1 MSHNM
6 DERASSQ
13 SWRASSTMR
22 IPGCRCH
29 PVIHFTF
36 IMHVLDMSD
45 ADCLE
50 LAATPCSFRSAVEIG
65 PRRQGQGRRRAEVLE
80 MLGTRGGD
88 GEVGCMEI
96 GGGGGRRRR
105 RRGRKRK
112 RRKKSHSMKRRK
124 EKERKGKEKWAKK
137 KKRKGRGK
145 RKKDE
150 K

>member
-29 PVIHFTF
+29 PMIHFTF
-36 IMHVLDMSD
+36 IIHVLDMSD

-96 GGGGGRRRR
+96 GGGGGRRRG
-105 RRGRKRK
+105 GRERK
-112 RRKKSHSMKRRK
+112 RRKKSHSVKRRK
-124 EKERKGKEKWAKK
+124 EKERKEKEKWAKK

>member
-29 PVIHFTF
+29 PMIHFTF
-36 IMHVLDMSD
+36 IIHVLDMSD
-45 ADCLE
+45 ADFLE
-50 LAATPCSFRSAVEIG
+50 LAATPCSFRSVVEIG
-65 PRRQGQGRRRAEVLE
+65 PRRQGQGQRRAEVLE

-105 RRGRKRK
+105 RGRERK
-112 RRKKSHSMKRRK
+112 RRKKSHSVKRRK